1 MKKLLIIFFIICP
14 LLYAQN
20 KLNFDFDY
28 GRFQYDSN
36 SVFFEM
42 YYNINQNTIGH
53 VIKADSVFI
62 GAFINVIILNEEN
75 NNEIINNTYQ
85 VVNSF
90 PRVDSVQNQN
100 LIGKINY
107 LLERGKYKL
116 TVSIVDAYNSDNKR
130 EISDKIVIIPFN
142 SNNFMIS
149 DIQLASNIKQEG
161 SNPNSYFYKNSYEVT
176 PNPVGIYGENLPVL
190 FYYNELYN
198 ISDERYKNSL
208 ILERLIVD
216 SYGRIVNKKVR
227 AINSNSNSIVEV
239 GHLNLMKYPS
249 GIYNLVL
256 NLIDTSKALGLTS
269 SKKFYLVNKNIQDTV
284 KYSNKGLDLLSSE
297 YGAMEIDEIDQM
309 FGYCKYIATEQE
321 KAQFN
326 KLDSLS
332 AKREFMFNFWKKR
345 DATLETPENEYKNDY
360 FKRVE
365 YARVKFTEFQKH
377 GALTDRGRIYLIFGE
392 PDEIDFRHNQVDS
405 KPYQVWYY
413 NSIEG
418 GVEFIFAD
426 LSGYSQFELIHST
439 KRGELRD
446 DNYMNRIKQAKDY

>member
-1 MKKLLIIFFIICP
+1 MKKLFIIFF
-14 LLYAQN
+14 LFSSWLFAQN
-20 KLNFDFDY
+20 RLNFDFDY

-36 SVFFEM
+36 SVYLEM
-42 YYNINQNTIGH
+42 YYNINQNTVAHIVKG
-53 VIKADSVFI
+53 DSVFV
-62 GAFINVIILNEEN
+62 GAFINITIKNIEN
-75 NNEIINNTYQ
+75 NNEVINNTYQ
-85 VVNSF
+85 INNKFAKS
-90 PRVDSVQNQN
+90 DSIQNQN

-116 TVSIVDAYNSDNKR
+116 IVTVIDLNNPNNKK
-130 EISDKIVIIPFN
+130 EISDNITIIPFS

-161 SNPNSYFYKNSYEVT
+161 ANTESYFYKNSYEVT
-176 PNPVGIYGENLPVL
+176 PNPVAIYGENVPVL

-198 ISDERYKNSL
+198 VSDERYKNSL
-208 ILERLIVD
+208 VLERLIVD
-216 SYGRIVNKKVR
+216 SYGRIINKKVR
-227 AINSNSNSIVEV
+227 AINSNNKSIVEV
-239 GHLNLMKYPS
+239 GHINLMKYPS

-256 NLIDTSKALGLTS
+256 YLIDTSKALGLTS
-269 SKKFYLVNKNIQDTV
+269 SKKFYLVNKNVVDTV
-284 KYSNKGLDLLSSE
+284 KYSSQGLDLLSSE
-297 YGAMEIDEIDQM
+297 FGSMENDELDQM
-309 FGYCKYIATEQE
+309 FGYCKYIASEQE
-321 KAQFN
+321 KNQYE
-326 KLDSLS
+326 KLETLD

-345 DATLETPENEYKNDY
+345 DATPDTPENEYKNDY

-377 GALTDRGRIYLIFGE
+377 GALTDRGRVYLIYGE
-392 PDEIDFRHNQVDS
+392 PDEIEFKHNQIDT

>member
-1 MKKLLIIFFIICP
+1 MKRLLILFFVFSSV
-14 LLYAQN
+14 LVAQN

-28 GRFQYDSN
+28 GRFQYDST
-36 SVFFEM
+36 SVYFEL

-53 VIKADSVFI
+53 FVKSDSI
-62 GAFINVIILNEEN
+62 YISAFINVVIINEEDN
-75 NNEIINNTYQ
+75 KEIINNSYQ

-90 PRVDSVQNQN
+90 PKADSVQNQN

-107 LLERGKYKL
+107 LLAKGRYKL
-116 TVSIVDAYNSDNKR
+116 TITVIDGYNTENKKSIDESV
-130 EISDKIVIIPFN
+130 VIIPFN

-149 DIQLASNIKQEG
+149 DIQLSSNIKQEG
-161 SNPNSYFYKNSYEVT
+161 ANKDSYFYKNSYEII
-176 PNPVGIYGENLPVL
+176 PNPVALYGENVPVL

-198 ISDERYKNSL
+198 VSDERYKNSL
-208 ILERLIVD
+208 VLERLVVD
-216 SYGRIVNKKVR
+216 SYGRIINKKVR
-227 AINSNSNSIVEV
+227 GVNSNKNSIVEV
-239 GHLNLMKYPS
+239 GYLNLMKFPS
-249 GIYNLVL
+249 GVYNLVL
-256 NLIDTSKALGLTS
+256 NLIDTSKSLGLTS
-269 SKKFYLVNKNIQDTV
+269 SKKFYLVNKSVVDTV
-284 KYSNKGLDLLSSE
+284 KISSKGMDLLSSE
-297 YGAMEIDEIDQM
+297 FGAMEIDEIEQM
-309 FGYCKYIATEQE
+309 FGYCEYIATEQE
-321 KAQFN
+321 KAQY
-326 KLDSLS
+326 KKVDSLS
-332 AKREFMFNFWKKR
+332 GKREFMFNFWKKR
-345 DATLETPENEYKNDY
+345 DPSPESPINEYKNDY

-377 GALTDRGRIYLIFGE
+377 GALTDRGRVYLIYGE
-392 PDEIDFRHNQVDS
+392 PDEIDFRHNQIDT

>member
-1 MKKLLIIFFIICP
+1 MKKFLLLFFIISP
-14 LLYAQN
+14 VLFAQN

-28 GRFQYDSN
+28 GRFQYDSS
-36 SVFFEM
+36 SVYLEL

-53 VIKADSVFI
+53 VVKNDSVFI
-62 GAFINVIILNEEN
+62 GAFINVLIKNEESN
-75 NNEIINNTYQ
+75 TEVINNTYQ
-85 VVNSF
+85 VINSF
-90 PRVDSVQNQN
+90 PKKDSIQNQN

-107 LLERGKYKL
+107 LLTKGKYNL
-116 TVSIVDAYNSDNKR
+116 TITVIDSYNQENKKQITDN
-130 EISDKIVIIPFN
+130 ITIIPFS

-149 DIQLASNIKQEG
+149 DIELASNIKQEG
-161 SNPNSYFYKNSYEVT
+161 ANPDSYFYKNSYEII
-176 PNPVGIYGENLPVL
+176 PNAIGIYGENSPIL

-198 ISDERYKNSL
+198 VSDERYKNSL
-208 ILERLIVD
+208 VLERLIVD

-227 AINSNSNSIVEV
+227 SVNSNNHSIVEV
-239 GHLNLMKYPS
+239 GHINMLKYPS

-269 SKKFYLVNKNIQDTV
+269 SKKFYLVNKNVVDTI
-284 KYSNKGLDLLSSE
+284 KYNTKGMDLLSSE
-297 YGAMEIDEIDQM
+297 FGAMEIDEIEQM

-321 KAQFN
+321 KSQYD

-332 AKREFMFNFWKKR
+332 AKREFMYNFWKKR
-345 DATLETPENEYKNDY
+345 DATPDTPENEYKEDY
-360 FKRVE
+360 LKRVE
-365 YARVKFTEFQKH
+365 YARTKFTEFQKH
-377 GALTDRGRIYLIFGE
+377 GALTDRGRVYLIYGE
-392 PDEIDFRHNQVDS
+392 PDEIEYRHNQVDT